1 MSKSE
6 KHYKTYQIW
15 IKKGHRMYSY
25 FEQMC
30 VNAKNMY
37 NTTNF
42 YIRQV
47 YTGLRSEKELQRL
60 QKEVW
65 DAIEKHLPKMNDVR
79 LAAYIKKV
87 EKEKAKPKEKRKE
100 VTCNLF
106 EPPTADCPYVDYHF
120 LDALFKS
127 MAQNDYRALPTQC
140 SQSVMKLVFQNW
152 KSLDTKYETVPFRYI
167 VSDRRFANY

>member
-1 MSKSE
+1 
-6 KHYKTYQIW
+6 
-15 IKKGHRMYSY
+15 MYSY

-47 YTGLRSEKELQRL
+47 YTGLKSEKKLQSL

-106 EPPTADCPYVDYHF
+106 EPPTADRPYVDYHF
-120 LDALFKS
+120 LDALFKP